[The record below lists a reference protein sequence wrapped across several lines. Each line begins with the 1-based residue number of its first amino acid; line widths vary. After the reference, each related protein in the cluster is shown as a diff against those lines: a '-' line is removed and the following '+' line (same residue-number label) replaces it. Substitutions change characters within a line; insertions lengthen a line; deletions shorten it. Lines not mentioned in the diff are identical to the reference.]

1 MAVKDNQR
9 STDAARS
16 AERIV
21 GRFLARP
28 VVGVF
33 VVASLLGAVLE
44 MGNASWLLTI
54 SGTAALY
61 LAADLLLSWA
71 RRPVRSAMGSHINH
85 VAWVVG
91 IGAVSAAS
99 WNADAFRY
107 DGELVALVGMIAA
120 LAVGLGSSRA
130 EAVLW
135 TVAAGAAVALGASVT
150 GQLLVES
157 GMVVAAIA
165 VGTWFGAVVGLVV
178 ERMVPGPQARAAAR
192 AAALATAGP
201 TAAPRGAGRPTSTAD
216 VGRRPAI

>member
-1 MAVKDNQR
+1 MAVNGSQR

-16 AERIV
+16 AEFLV

-28 VVGVF
+28 VIGVF
-33 VVASLLGAVLE
+33 VVVPLLGAVLE
-44 MGNASWLLTI
+44 LGNPSWLLTI
-54 SGTAALY
+54 SGAAALY

-71 RRPVRSAMGSHINH
+71 RRPVRPAIGSHINH
-85 VAWVVG
+85 VAWVAG

-99 WNADAFRY
+99 WNAAAFRY
-107 DGELVALVGMIAA
+107 DGELVVLIGMVAA
-120 LAVGLGSSRA
+120 LAVGLGSSRT

-135 TVAAGAAVALGASVT
+135 AVAAGAAVALGASVA

-157 GMVVAAIA
+157 GMVAAAIA
-165 VGTWFGAVVGLVV
+165 VGTWFGAVVGLIV

-192 AAALATAGP
+192 AAALPTAGP
-201 TAAPRGAGRPTSTAD
+201 TSAPRGAAKPGTAD